1 MAKGGKT
8 ELFYT
13 IRVDDKG
20 GFVIDELNTKVRD
33 AKGAFEALEKAI
45 LKNTNST
52 RVSVN
57 ELKNLRN
64 ELIRNRDSMALTAK
78 EYANYTQQIDRVNTR
93 IHEFQVQAKGVT
105 KVNGD
110 MQSSAGLA
118 GAATIELGRVFSDMG
133 YGIRGI
139 ANNVQQ
145 LASLLITLSV
155 SAGGAGNALSLIVK
169 QLRGPL
175 GILVLFQ
182 GLVALI
188 EYLDREMKIFTSSAK
203 EMEKALEKAGKS
215 TIESTE
221 ALRNYVDILDDANTS
236 EEARKNALSE
246 VQKVLP
252 DLFDKQGNLKVSTE
266 ELTLAVE
273 DYVKQQTIRAEID
286 AIIAANADIFAKEAK
301 VRRIQSELDR
311 AKEANDVKKIVELY
325 KENSSFLQKFTDIS
339 DEALEAS
346 GSGLLGRIYGGAED
360 TDFVELFRVQNKEA
374 LEEAKNVRAQ
384 IQDLMKGLSP
394 SGKPGEGDRDKE
406 LTLLEGMYGIVPA
419 EKIMKRARSAAEEA
433 RKAFLFTID
442 NQRDR
447 KLAELVLEEE
457 FAVRKAKLL
466 GASEAELN
474 IIRQNFQNERLDF
487 NKKFYEK
494 ELSESGKAASK
505 ELSQRA
511 KFEKESSIR
520 LANHLSEQ
528 KSQVDEDTKKRF
540 KRLRKDIKEASRT
553 IQSVLGDLMSM
564 QRDNARAEI
573 EQVDARANALLS
585 KEGIT
590 ASERNKILEN
600 AEAEKERI
608 NRKAIKNE
616 LKLQQIKFGIMAA
629 ELAAKIALDFS
640 EGVIALKK
648 GSANSA
654 AIGFP
659 QNIPMLLAYGAQA
672 ASILIGMNQAKKQA
686 NSALASVGGS
696 AASTASA
703 STADVAPPSFN
714 VVGQS
719 ASSQLATALDSM
731 MPEPPP
737 VVIMAGDI
745 NDSLNE
751 YNSAKINSGIGV

>member
-20 GFVIDELNTKVRD
+20 GFVIDELNTKVRS
-33 AKGAFEALEKAI
+33 AEGAFKALEKAI

-78 EYANYTQQIDRVNTR
+78 EYANYTQQIDKVNTR

-118 GAATIELGRVFSDMG
+118 GAATIELGRVFSDAG

-139 ANNVQQ
+139 ANNIQQ
-145 LASLLITLSV
+145 LASLFITLSV
-155 SAGGAGNALSLIVK
+155 SAGGAGNALSLIGK

-182 GLVALI
+182 GLISLIEFLDRKYKIFSGGLKEVNKELEKQRESLAGSQGTIEILRTYAGMVDDSNVSIEAQEIALQKLKKNGYDPAIGSLEEFMEAQQKLMMLKVAEEIFGDEAKKVLKERMELTDKIAEANEKVAALREKYSEEQLKQPESIAIGSAGVGASVVQTPSMRLKQAQNEQQALAEQRANLDKGLDKLADGLQKKIDDLASSNPFLAVLIGGKPKKSSDKVKPDLDEFFNNLLIEGVGLKEIDLGLKDALVVDEFDVALNEYI
-188 EYLDREMKIFTSSAK
+188 EFIDKFKVESEEFEGKRIDAQEKASVERLKNMYDSM
-203 EMEKALEKAGKS
+203 EME
-215 TIESTE
+215 IEG
-221 ALRNYVDILDDANTS
+221 NILF
-236 EEARKNALSE
+236 EE
-246 VQKVLP
+246 
-252 DLFDKQGNLKVSTE
+252 DLLK
-266 ELTLAVE
+266 
-273 DYVKQQTIRAEID
+273 I
-286 AIIAANADIFAKEAK
+286 
-301 VRRIQSELDR
+301 
-311 AKEANDVKKIVELY
+311 
-325 KENSSFLQKFTDIS
+325 
-339 DEALEAS
+339 
-346 GSGLLGRIYGGAED
+346 
-360 TDFVELFRVQNKEA
+360 
-374 LEEAKNVRAQ
+374 
-384 IQDLMKGLSP
+384 
-394 SGKPGEGDRDKE
+394 
-406 LTLLEGMYGIVPA
+406 
-419 EKIMKRARSAAEEA
+419 
-433 RKAFLFTID
+433 
-442 NQRDR
+442 
-447 KLAELVLEEE
+447 
-457 FAVRKAKLL
+457 
-466 GASEAELN
+466 
-474 IIRQNFQNERLDF
+474 
-487 NKKFYEK
+487 KKFYANKRK
-494 ELSESGKAASK
+494 ELGEEEDK
-505 ELSQRA
+505 
-511 KFEKESSIR
+511 
-520 LANHLSEQ
+520 
-528 KSQVDEDTKKRF
+528 DEKKRI
-540 KRLRKDIKEASRT
+540 KSLRKNIMQASRAV
-553 IQSVLGDLMSM
+553 QSVLGDLMSM

-640 EGVIALKK
+640 EGVISLKK
-648 GSANSA
+648 GAANSA
-654 AIGFP
+654 SAGFP
-659 QNIPMLLAYGAQA
+659 QNIPLLLAYGAQA

-686 NSALASVGGS
+686 NSALASIGGS

-719 ASSQLATALDSM
+719 ASSQLATALDAM

-737 VVIMAGDI
+737 VVVMAGDI
-745 NDSLNE
+745 NDAMEN
-751 YNSAKINSGIGV
+751 YNKAKVESGI

>member
-13 IRVDDKG
+13 IRVDDQG

-33 AKGAFEALEKAI
+33 AEGAFNALEKAI
-45 LKNTNST
+45 LKNTNKT

-64 ELIRNRDSMALTAK
+64 ELIKNRDSMALTAK
-78 EYANYTQQIDRVNTR
+78 EYANYTQQIDKVNTR
-93 IHEFQVQAKGVT
+93 IHNFQVQAKGVT

-118 GAATIELGRVFSDMG
+118 GAATIELGRVFSDAG
-133 YGIRGI
+133 YGIRGV
-139 ANNVQQ
+139 ANNIQQ
-145 LASLLITLSV
+145 LASLFITLSV
-155 SAGGAGNALSLIVK
+155 SAGSSRQALTLIGN

-203 EMEKALEKAGKS
+203 EMEKALEKAAKS

-221 ALRNYVDILDDANTS
+221 ALRNYLDILDDANTS

-252 DLFDKQGNLKVSTE
+252 DLFDKQGKLKVSTE

-286 AIIAANADIFAKEAK
+286 AIIAANADTFAKEAK
-301 VRRIQSELDR
+301 ARNIQAQLDA
-311 AKEANDVKKIVELY
+311 AKEANDQEKIAEIY
-325 KENSSFLQKFTDIS
+325 EKNATFFQKFLDIS
-339 DEALEAS
+339 SESAKAT
-346 GSGLLGRIYGGAED
+346 GGKGLLARLISGDED
-360 TDFVELFRVQNKEA
+360 VDFVELYRSQTANVI
-374 LEEAKNVRAQ
+374 EEANSAREK

-394 SGKPGEGDRDKE
+394 DGKSGEGDRDKE

-419 EKIMKRARSAAEEA
+419 EKIMKRARSSAEQA

-442 NQRDR
+442 NQRVR

-474 IIRQNFQNERLDF
+474 IIRENFQSERLEL
-487 NKKFYEK
+487 NRKFYEK
-494 ELSESGKAASK
+494 ELSESGKAGSK

-511 KFEKESSIR
+511 KLQKKAAKR
-520 LANHLSEQ
+520 LANHLAKQSSDIS
-528 KSQVDEDTKKRF
+528 KDTEKRF
-540 KRLRKDIKEASRT
+540 KRLRKDIKEASRS
-553 IQSVLGDLMSM
+553 IQSVLSDLMSM

-585 KEGIT
+585 KEGVT
-590 ASERNKILEN
+590 ASERNNILEN
-600 AEAEKERI
+600 AEAEKEKI

-629 ELAAKIALDFS
+629 ELSAKIALDFS
-640 EGVIALKK
+640 EGVISLKK
-648 GSANSA
+648 GAAKSASA
-654 AIGFP
+654 GFP
-659 QNIPMLLAYGAQA
+659 NNIPLLLAYGAQA

-686 NSALASVGGS
+686 NSALSSIGGS
-696 AASTASA
+696 AASTASTSA
-703 STADVAPPSFN
+703 ADVAPPSFN

-719 ASSQLATALDSM
+719 ASSQLATALDAM
-731 MPEPPP
+731 MPETPPI
-737 VVIMAGDI
+737 VVMAGDI
-745 NDSLNE
+745 NDAMEN
-751 YNSAKINSGIGV
+751 YNKAKVESGI

>member
-20 GFVIDELNTKVRD
+20 GFVIDELNTKVRS
-33 AKGAFEALEKAI
+33 AEGAFKALEKAI

-78 EYANYTQQIDRVNTR
+78 EYANYTQQIDKVNTR

-118 GAATIELGRVFSDMG
+118 GAATIELGRVFSDAG

-139 ANNVQQ
+139 ANNIQQ
-145 LASLLITLSV
+145 LASLFITLSV
-155 SAGGAGNALSLIVK
+155 SAGGAGNALSLIGK

-182 GLVALI
+182 GLISLIEFLDRKYKIFSGGLKEVNKELEKQRESLAGSQGTIEILRTYAGMVDDSNVSIEAQEIALQKLKKNGYDPAIGSLEEFMEAQQKLMMLKVAEEIFGDEAKKVLKERMELTDKIAEANEKVAALREKYSEEQLKQPESIAIGSAGVGASVVQTPSMRLKQAQNEQRALAEQRANLDKGLDKLADGLQKKIDDLASSNPFLAVLIGGKPKKSSDKVKPDLDEFFNNLLIEGVGLKEIDLGLKDALVVDEFDVALNEYI
-188 EYLDREMKIFTSSAK
+188 EFIDEFKVESEEFEGKRIDAQEKASVERLKDMYDSM
-203 EMEKALEKAGKS
+203 EME
-215 TIESTE
+215 IEG
-221 ALRNYVDILDDANTS
+221 NILF
-236 EEARKNALSE
+236 EE
-246 VQKVLP
+246 
-252 DLFDKQGNLKVSTE
+252 DLLK
-266 ELTLAVE
+266 
-273 DYVKQQTIRAEID
+273 I
-286 AIIAANADIFAKEAK
+286 
-301 VRRIQSELDR
+301 
-311 AKEANDVKKIVELY
+311 
-325 KENSSFLQKFTDIS
+325 
-339 DEALEAS
+339 
-346 GSGLLGRIYGGAED
+346 
-360 TDFVELFRVQNKEA
+360 
-374 LEEAKNVRAQ
+374 
-384 IQDLMKGLSP
+384 
-394 SGKPGEGDRDKE
+394 
-406 LTLLEGMYGIVPA
+406 
-419 EKIMKRARSAAEEA
+419 
-433 RKAFLFTID
+433 
-442 NQRDR
+442 
-447 KLAELVLEEE
+447 
-457 FAVRKAKLL
+457 
-466 GASEAELN
+466 
-474 IIRQNFQNERLDF
+474 
-487 NKKFYEK
+487 KKFYANKRK
-494 ELSESGKAASK
+494 ELGEEEDK
-505 ELSQRA
+505 
-511 KFEKESSIR
+511 
-520 LANHLSEQ
+520 
-528 KSQVDEDTKKRF
+528 DEKKRI
-540 KRLRKDIKEASRT
+540 KSLRKNIMQASRAV
-553 IQSVLGDLMSM
+553 QSVLGDLMSM

-640 EGVIALKK
+640 EGVISLKK
-648 GSANSA
+648 GAANSA
-654 AIGFP
+654 SAGFP
-659 QNIPMLLAYGAQA
+659 QNIPLLLAYGAQA

-686 NSALASVGGS
+686 NSALASIGGS

-719 ASSQLATALDSM
+719 ASSQLATALDAM

-737 VVIMAGDI
+737 VVVMAGDI
-745 NDSLNE
+745 NDAMEN
-751 YNSAKINSGIGV
+751 YNKAKVESGI

>member
-13 IRVDDKG
+13 IRVDDQG

-33 AKGAFEALEKAI
+33 AEGAFNALEKAI
-45 LKNTNST
+45 LKNTNKT

-57 ELKNLRN
+57 ELKKLRS
-64 ELIRNRDSMALTAK
+64 ELINNRDSMALTAK
-78 EYANYTQQIDRVNTR
+78 EYANYTQQIDKVNTR

-118 GAATIELGRVFSDMG
+118 GAATIELGRVFSDAG
-133 YGIRGI
+133 YGIRGV
-139 ANNVQQ
+139 ANNIQQ
-145 LASLLITLSV
+145 LASLFITLSV
-155 SAGGAGNALSLIVK
+155 SAGGAGKALTLIGS
-169 QLRGPL
+169 QLKGPL

-188 EYLDREMKIFTSSAK
+188 EYLDRETNIFTNSAK
-203 EMEKALEKAGKS
+203 KMEKTLEKASKS

-252 DLFDKQGNLKVSTE
+252 DLFDKQGKLKVSTE

-286 AIIAANADIFAKEAK
+286 AIIAANADIFAEEAK
-301 VRRIQSELDR
+301 VRRIQSELDT
-311 AKEANDVKKIVELY
+311 AKKANDVKKIVELY
-325 KENSSFLQKFTDIS
+325 KENSSFLQKFTDMS
-339 DEALEAS
+339 NEALEAS
-346 GSGLLGRIYGGAED
+346 GTGLFGRIYGGAED

-374 LEEAKNVRAQ
+374 LEEAKNVRTQ
-384 IQDLMKGLSP
+384 IQDLMKGL
-394 SGKPGEGDRDKE
+394 KPGGKSGAGKGDRDKE

-419 EKIMKRARSAAEEA
+419 EKIMKRARSSAEQA

-442 NQRDR
+442 NQRVR

-466 GASEAELN
+466 GASEVELN
-474 IIRQNFQNERLDF
+474 IIRENFQSERLDI

-494 ELSESGKAASK
+494 ELSDSAKAASK
-505 ELSQRA
+505 ELSQRG
-511 KFEKESSIR
+511 KFEKKSSKR
-520 LANHLSEQ
+520 LANHLSKQSLEVS
-528 KSQVDEDTKKRF
+528 KDTKKRF
-540 KRLRKDIKEASRT
+540 KRLRKDIKEASRS
-553 IQSVLGDLMSM
+553 IQSVLSDLMSM

-590 ASERNKILEN
+590 ASERNKILES

-640 EGVIALKK
+640 EGVISLKV
-648 GSANSA
+648 GAANTA
-654 AIGFP
+654 KNGFP
-659 QNIPMLLAYGAQA
+659 DNIPLLLAYGAQA

-686 NSALASVGGS
+686 NSALSSIGGS
-696 AASTASA
+696 AASTASTSA
-703 STADVAPPSFN
+703 ADVAPPSFN

-719 ASSQLATALDSM
+719 ASSQLANALDAM
-731 MPEPPP
+731 MPETPPI
-737 VVIMAGDI
+737 VVMAGDI
-745 NDSLNE
+745 NDAMEN
-751 YNSAKINSGIGV
+751 YNKAKVESGI